1 MASEPAWRTTR
12 AGWRERV
19 GGWMAEPGEDE
30 LLDAATGLD
39 MRTVAGAF
47 AARGGVADL
56 LARAPDRGIF
66 LGRLA
71 RAAFRHAPPLGFR
84 GRLAVSRSGDDAG
97 TFDVKAGALLPITD
111 LDGSPRW
118 PPATRRWTRSTGWRW
133 RQPMASSRLTSRP
146 RCGRGSSWRWGSG
159 STCTSA
165 QHRAGLSES
174 NRVDPSELSPL
185 LRSQLREVFKA
196 VRVAQDAG
204 RSRYHTDL
212 LG

>member
-1 MASEPAWRTTR
+1 MADDR

-19 GGWMAEPGEDE
+19 SGWMAEPGEDE

-47 AARGGVADL
+47 DARGGVADL

-111 LDGSPRW
+111 LGRLSALAAGNPALETVDRLEVAATDGILSADLA
-118 PPATRRWTRSTGWRW
+118 AT
-133 RQPMASSRLTSRP
+133 
-146 RCGRGSSWRWGSG
+146 
-159 STCTSA
+159 
-165 QHRAGLSES
+165 
-174 NRVDPSELSPL
+174 
-185 LRSQLREVFKA
+185 LREGFELA
-196 VRVAQDAG
+196 LGIRLDLHVRPAPR
-204 RSRYHTDL
+204 RSE
-212 LG
+212 